1 MFLRSTASCL
11 SFFVFSSLTLLSP
24 LSYGDEGMW
33 TLDNLPKNEIQNKYD
48 VKIDKAWTDK
58 IMLSSARLAN
68 GCSGSFISKT
78 GLVMTNHH
86 CVRDCIYRLSTP
98 KEDFLKKGFHAKK
111 RSEERQCPA
120 FEVNRLVKIED
131 VTGAV
136 KKELKGLSG
145 EAYSKAKKS
154 ISARLEKSC
163 GEDLEKYRCDLVDLY
178 HGGEFHLYRYQRFQD
193 VRMVFAPEQAIAHF
207 GGDPDNF
214 NFPRYAF
221 DVSFLRVY
229 EEGKPLDNLH
239 YFKWSKTPSYKGE
252 PSFITGHP
260 GSTQRLLTLAQL
272 EYLRDYQ
279 LPDIIA
285 YLAEMRGYLYQFQ
298 KQSAE
303 ARRIAASK
311 IGRVDNGLKALK
323 GRAQSL
329 RDKVFFSQIE
339 KKEKTFR
346 YQLTRNVWHK
356 NKYGD
361 PWKEIESAVEK
372 AKERSSEINIVAFGG
387 FESELFAMAR
397 HLVRLPEELKKA
409 NSQRLSEYTDSRL
422 PQLKQMLF
430 TETPIYND
438 IERLMIEF
446 YLIKMR
452 ESLGP
457 DHAFVK
463 KVMGRMST
471 SVLAKK
477 WIEGSYLKK
486 ASERKRLFEQGSEAI
501 KSSKDPLIQ
510 LARLIDKDS
519 RDLRLYFENNIE
531 SKLNKY
537 SEVIAQAQF
546 DIFGKNTYPDATFSL
561 RLSYGKV
568 QGYKESGQE
577 IYPMTVTSGLYE
589 RATGSDPFELP
600 QSWIRAEKKLNH
612 KTHFNFVSTNDIIGG
627 NSGSP
632 VIDKNA
638 EVMGIVFDGNI
649 HSLGGAYAYDPNL
662 NRAVSLDANIIT
674 EALDKVYGAKEL
686 LKEFL
691 DKTQTGFRTF

>member
-1 MFLRSTASCL
+1 MFSRSIASL
-11 SFFVFSSLTLLSP
+11 IRSVLLGSLTLMSHLTFA
-24 LSYGDEGMW
+24 DEGMW
-33 TLDNLPKNEIQNKYD
+33 TLDNLPKQEIQKKYD
-48 VKIDKAWTDK
+48 VKIDETWINK

-68 GCSGSFISKT
+68 GCSGSFISKS

-86 CVRDCIYRLSTP
+86 CVRDCIYRLSSK
-98 KEDFLKKGFHAKK
+98 KEDFLKNGFHAKK
-111 RSEERQCPA
+111 IKEERQCPA
-120 FEVNRLVKIED
+120 FEVNRLIKIQN
-131 VTGAV
+131 VTSEV

-154 ISARLEKSC
+154 VSARLEKSC
-163 GEDLEKYRCDLVDLY
+163 AQDLEKYRCDLVELY
-178 HGGEFHLYRYQRFQD
+178 HGGEFHLYRYERYQD
-193 VRMVFAPEQAIAHF
+193 VRLVFAPEQAIAHF

-229 EEGKPLDNLH
+229 QNDKPLDNPH
-239 YFKWSKTPSYKGE
+239 YFKWSKTPSFNGE

-260 GSTQRLLTLAQL
+260 GSTQRLLTVAQL
-272 EYLRDYQ
+272 EYLRDHQ
-279 LPDIIA
+279 LPDMVA

-311 IGRVDNGLKALK
+311 IGSVDNGLKALK

-329 RDKVFFSQIE
+329 RDPAFFSEIE
-339 KKEKTFR
+339 KKEKSFR
-346 YQLTRNVWHK
+346 YQLSRNSWKK

-372 AKERSSEINIVAFGG
+372 AKERSSEINFIAFGSFG
-387 FESELFAMAR
+387 SELFAMAR
-397 HLVRLPEELKKA
+397 HLVRLPEELKKPD
-409 NSQRLSEYTDSRL
+409 SQRLTEYTDSRL

-430 TETPIYND
+430 SEAPIYDD
-438 IERLMIEF
+438 IEKLMIE
-446 YLIKMR
+446 YSLIKMR
-452 ESLGP
+452 ESLSP
-457 DHAFVK
+457 DHPFVK
-463 KVMGRMST
+463 KVMGRKSP

-477 WIEGSYLKK
+477 WIEGSQLKK
-486 ASERKRLFEQGSEAI
+486 ASERKRLFEGGAKAI
-501 KSSKDPLIQ
+501 QSSKDPLIQ
-510 LARLIDKDS
+510 LAQLVDQDS
-519 RDLRLYFENNIE
+519 RRVRLYFENNIE

-561 RLSYGKV
+561 RLSYGQV
-568 QGYKESGQE
+568 EGYKESGEQIE
-577 IYPMTVTSGLYE
+577 PMTVTHGLYQ

-600 QSWIRAEKKLNH
+600 QSWIKAEKKLDP

-649 HSLGGAYAYDPNL
+649 HSLGGAYAYDPKL

-686 LKEFL
+686 LKEIL
-691 DKTQTGFRTF
+691 N

>member
-1 MFLRSTASCL
+1 
-11 SFFVFSSLTLLSP
+11 
-24 LSYGDEGMW
+24 
-33 TLDNLPKNEIQNKYD
+33 
-48 VKIDKAWTDK
+48 
-58 IMLSSARLAN
+58 
-68 GCSGSFISKT
+68 
-78 GLVMTNHH
+78 
-86 CVRDCIYRLSTP
+86 
-98 KEDFLKKGFHAKK
+98 
-111 RSEERQCPA
+111 
-120 FEVNRLVKIED
+120 
-131 VTGAV
+131 
-136 KKELKGLSG
+136 
-145 EAYSKAKKS
+145 
-154 ISARLEKSC
+154 
-163 GEDLEKYRCDLVDLY
+163 
-178 HGGEFHLYRYQRFQD
+178 
-193 VRMVFAPEQAIAHF
+193 
-207 GGDPDNF
+207 
-214 NFPRYAF
+214 
-221 DVSFLRVY
+221 
-229 EEGKPLDNLH
+229 
-239 YFKWSKTPSYKGE
+239 
-252 PSFITGHP
+252 
-260 GSTQRLLTLAQL
+260 
-272 EYLRDYQ
+272 
-279 LPDIIA
+279 
-285 YLAEMRGYLYQFQ
+285 
-298 KQSAE
+298 
-303 ARRIAASK
+303 
-311 IGRVDNGLKALK
+311 
-323 GRAQSL
+323 
-329 RDKVFFSQIE
+329 
-339 KKEKTFR
+339 
-346 YQLTRNVWHK
+346 
-356 NKYGD
+356 
-361 PWKEIESAVEK
+361 
-372 AKERSSEINIVAFGG
+372 
-387 FESELFAMAR
+387 
-397 HLVRLPEELKKA
+397 
-409 NSQRLSEYTDSRL
+409 
-422 PQLKQMLF
+422 
-430 TETPIYND
+430 
-438 IERLMIEF
+438 
-446 YLIKMR
+446 
-452 ESLGP
+452 
-457 DHAFVK
+457 
-463 KVMGRMST
+463 MST

>member
-1 MFLRSTASCL
+1 MFSLSIASL
-11 SFFVFSSLTLLSP
+11 MRLVLFSSLALLSH
-24 LSYGDEGMW
+24 LAFADEGMW
-33 TLDNLPKNEIQNKYD
+33 TLDNLPKQEIQNKYD
-48 VKIDKAWTDK
+48 VKIDETWIDK

-86 CVRDCIYRLSTP
+86 CVRDCLYRLSSQ

-111 RSEERQCPA
+111 TSEERQCPA
-120 FEVNRLVKIED
+120 FEVNRLVKIQD
-131 VTGAV
+131 VTSDV
-136 KKELKGLSG
+136 KKELNGLSG

-154 ISARLEKSC
+154 VSARLEKSC
-163 GEDLEKYRCDLVDLY
+163 TQDLEKYRCDLVDLY
-178 HGGEFHLYRYQRFQD
+178 HGGEFHLYRYERYQD
-193 VRMVFAPEQAIAHF
+193 VRIVFAPEQAIAHF

-229 EEGKPLDNLH
+229 QNGKPMDNPH
-239 YFKWSKTPSYKGE
+239 YFKWSKTLSYKGE

-260 GSTQRLLTLAQL
+260 GSTQRLLTVAQL
-272 EYLRDYQ
+272 EYLRDHL
-279 LPDIIA
+279 LPNQIA
-285 YLAEMRGYLYQFQ
+285 YLAEMRGYLYQYQ

-311 IGRVDNGLKALK
+311 IGRVDNGFKALK

-329 RDKVFFSQIE
+329 RDSDFFSKIK
-339 KKEKTFR
+339 KKEKSFR
-346 YQLTRNVWHK
+346 YQLSRNAWRK

-372 AKERSSEINIVAFGG
+372 TKESSSEINYVAFGS
-387 FESELFAMAR
+387 FESELFTMAR

-422 PQLKQMLF
+422 PQLKQMLL
-430 TETPIYND
+430 TEMPVYDD
-438 IERLMIEF
+438 IEKLMIEY

-457 DHAFVK
+457 DHAYVK
-463 KVMGRMST
+463 KVMGRMSP
-471 SVLAKK
+471 SALAKK
-477 WIEGSYLKK
+477 WVEGSQLKK
-486 ASERKRLFEQGSEAI
+486 ASVRKRLFEQGSKAI
-501 KSSKDPLIQ
+501 ADSKDPLIQ
-510 LARLIDKDS
+510 LARLVDEDS
-519 RDLRLYFENNIE
+519 RKLRLYYENNIE
-531 SKLNKY
+531 SKINKH

-546 DIFGKNTYPDATFSL
+546 DIYGKNTYPDATFSL
-561 RLSYGKV
+561 RLSYGQV
-568 QGYKESGQE
+568 QGYKESGQQ
-577 IYPMTVTSGLYE
+577 IYPMTFAEGLYK
-589 RATGSDPFELP
+589 RATGSDPFALP
-600 QSWIRAEKKLNH
+600 QSWIKAEKKLNP

-649 HSLGGAYAYDPNL
+649 HSLGGAYAYDSKL
-662 NRAVSLDANIIT
+662 NRAVSVDANIIT

-686 LKEFL
+686 LKDFL
-691 DKTQTGFRTF
+691 N